1 MSGLLRSAPF
11 AVIFFA
17 LAAPLAAQR
26 PTPFVQNRGQW
37 PAPVKFRAEM
47 ADANVWVEP
56 AALLIDRFDRNALQ
70 QLSHAHV
77 NGMPEGPLS
86 QQIRHHAI
94 RLQFIGA
101 NSDPVIEPLGVRP
114 GAYNFVIGNDPSKW
128 AGNVHAFSA
137 IMQENIYPGV
147 DLRIRTDVNG
157 LKYDLFLAPNVDPSI
172 INFTYVGT
180 DGITFTS
187 DRLTLA
193 TSLGDVTETIPLA
206 YQEKDGSRV
215 PVACDY
221 RKAGGQF
228 GFELGAYDHTLPLVI
243 DPTVVFSTF
252 SGSLADN
259 FGYTATFD
267 RDGFLYSGSTAFGQ
281 GYPTTTGAFQV
292 THAGGDGLFD
302 GTDIALT
309 KFDTTGSFL
318 IWSTYIGGSSDELPH
333 SIIVNGNDELFL
345 YGTTS
350 SPNFPVTTG
359 AFDTSFNGG
368 PAVNLTNGLG
378 VNFPNG
384 VDMIVAR
391 LSADGSTLM
400 AGTFLGGSQTDGLN
414 TDAGLKFNYA
424 DEVRGEVLLD
434 PNDNVYI
441 ASCTSSPN
449 MPTTAGSL
457 QPTYGGG
464 TQDGVVLKMDAS
476 LTTLFYSTFL
486 GGSLADAIY
495 NVELNGNDGIYVSG
509 GTRSTDLPTTP
520 GALHT
525 SFLGGQADGFVSSI
539 NATGSTLVASTY
551 FGTSAYDQ
559 CYFAD
564 LDQEGNVYL
573 FGQTSAPGTELIF
586 NATYNVP
593 NSGQF
598 LSKLDHDLS
607 TLLISTRF
615 GQGDGRPDISPTAFL
630 VDYCDKIYVSG
641 WGSAVQGQLST
652 TGLAITPNAF
662 QTTTDGNDF
671 YLAVFEIDLS
681 SLYYGTFFGGS
692 LSPEHVDGGTS
703 RFDRRGRV
711 YQSVCAGCG
720 GHSDFPIVPN
730 PGAWSPTN
738 NSGLCNLGVFKLDMD
753 IPMVVADFNSTIN
766 CLPDP
771 VNFTNTSYGGTG
783 YQWSFGDGT
792 SSVLV
797 SPTHVFPGPGIY
809 TVTLVANNPATC
821 NVNDTAQHQVVVLD
835 NSAIDLNDTTV
846 CGGESVQIGVL
857 PINDPSISY
866 VWTPTT
872 GLSNPNVGNPVAT
885 PTQTTTYTLT
895 FGNGVCSLTAA
906 QTITV
911 ATSVLDAGAEQTVC
925 GPTATAILTANGS
938 GTIDRFQWSTNVN
951 FTDTLNAPLTDSTAI
966 IHPTQSGWYFVQ
978 QLDNNCAGIDSVR
991 VIVSLANPLLA
1002 GDNEI
1007 CSTDTAQLILSGID
1021 PGATIIWSPA
1031 EEILTGQ
1038 GTNNASVAP
1047 VETSIYG
1054 VAVTTLAGCTW
1065 NGTISVA
1072 VSPIMGGMV
1081 TATVDQTIVE
1091 PGTTVQLMAT
1101 PAQGTTFHWIP
1112 ANLVSDSTI
1121 ANPTAVVQETTT
1133 FTVTVSDGTCTKSV
1147 SVTVQVHDLLCED
1160 PDIFV
1165 PNTFTPN
1172 NDGNNDL
1179 LFVRGRA
1186 VRELEFK
1193 VFDRWGEKVFET
1205 NDQKIG
1211 WDGTYKGKPVDP
1223 AVFVYHLTVFCVDGQ
1238 RFFTKGNVTV
1248 VR

>member
-1 MSGLLRSAPF
+1 MSGQLRSALF
-11 AVIFFA
+11 VVI
-17 LAAPLAAQR
+17 LHSLSLTLVAQR
-26 PTPFVQNRGQW
+26 SVPFLQNRGQW
-37 PAPVKFRAEM
+37 PEPVKFRAEM
-47 ADANVWVEP
+47 ADATVWIEP

-77 NGMPEGPLS
+77 NGMPNGPLS
-86 QQIRHHAI
+86 QLIRHHAI
-94 RLQFIGA
+94 RLRFMA
-101 NSDPVIEPLGVRP
+101 TNSDPEIEPVGVRP
-114 GAYNFVIGNDPSKW
+114 GAFNFLIGNDPSKW
-128 AGNVHAFSA
+128 ASNVHAFSA
-137 IMQENIYPGV
+137 IDQKNIYPGV
-147 DLRIRTDVNG
+147 DLRIRTDASG
-157 LKYDLFLAPNVDPSI
+157 LKYDLFLAPDVDPTI
-172 INFTYVGT
+172 VKFLYDGA
-180 DGITFTS
+180 DGITFTN

-193 TSLGDVTETIPLA
+193 TSLGDVIETIPLA
-206 YQEKDGSRV
+206 YQERDGVRMPV
-215 PVACDY
+215 PCHY
-221 RKAGGQF
+221 RKGSGHF
-228 GFELGAYDHTLPLVI
+228 GFELGAYDRALPLVI
-243 DPTVVFSTF
+243 DPTVIFSTY
-252 SGSLADN
+252 SGSVADN

-309 KFDTTGSFL
+309 KYDTTGTFL

-333 SIIVNGNDELFL
+333 SIIVNGSDELFL

-359 AFDTSFNGG
+359 SFDTSFNGG
-368 PAVNLTNGLG
+368 PPVNLTNGLG

-391 LSADGSTLM
+391 LSADGSTLL

-414 TDAGLKFNYA
+414 TDPGLKFNYA

-449 MPTTAGSL
+449 MPTTVGSM

-495 NVELNGNDGIYVSG
+495 NVELNGNDGVYVSG

-525 SFLGGQADGFVSSI
+525 TFLGGAADGFVSSI
-539 NATGSTLVASTY
+539 NANGSTLVASTY
-551 FGTSAYDQ
+551 FGTAAYDQ

-573 FGQTSAPGTELIF
+573 FGQTSALGNELIF
-586 NATYNVP
+586 NASYNVP

-598 LSKLDHDLS
+598 LSKLDHELT

-615 GQGDGRPDISPTAFL
+615 GQGDGVPDISPTAFL

-652 TGLAITPNAF
+652 TGMAVTPNAF

-681 SLYYGTFFGGS
+681 DLYYGTYYGGS
-692 LSPEHVDGGTS
+692 VSSEHVDGGTS

-720 GHSDFPIVPN
+720 GNSDFPIVPD

-738 NSGLCNLGVFKLDMD
+738 NSGLCNNGVFKLDMD

-771 VNFTNTSYGGTG
+771 ITFTNASYGANG
-783 YQWSFGDGT
+783 YQWTFGDGT
-792 SSVLV
+792 TSVLA
-797 SPTHVFPGPGIY
+797 SPTHVFPGPGVY

-821 NVNDTAQHQVVVLD
+821 NVNDTTQRQVVVLD
-835 NSAIDLNDTTV
+835 NSAIDLNDTTI
-846 CGGESVQIGVL
+846 CAGASVQIGVL

-866 VWTPTT
+866 AWTPATW
-872 GLSNPNVGNPVAT
+872 LSNANVGNPVAT
-885 PTQTTTYTLT
+885 PPQTTTYTLT
-895 FGNGVCSLTAA
+895 FGNGACSLTAT
-906 QTITV
+906 QTVVV
-911 ATSVLDAGAEQTVC
+911 ASSILDAGVEQTVC
-925 GPTATAILTANGS
+925 GPNATALLTANGN
-938 GTIDRFQWSTNVN
+938 GTITIFQWSSNAN
-951 FTDTLNAPLTDSTAI
+951 FTDTLNAPLTDSTATI
-966 IHPTQSGWYFVQ
+966 QPMQSGWYFARA
-978 QLDNNCAGIDSVR
+978 LDNICGGVDSVR
-991 VIVSLANPLLA
+991 INVSL
-1002 GDNEI
+1002 GDPRLIGENGI
-1007 CSTDTAQLILSGID
+1007 CSMDTAHLTLSGID
-1021 PGATIIWSPA
+1021 QGATIAWSPA
-1031 EEILTGQ
+1031 EEILIGQ
-1038 GTNNASVAP
+1038 GTPNASVAP
-1047 VETSIYG
+1047 VETSTYG
-1054 VAVTTLAGCTW
+1054 VTVTTLAGCTW
-1065 NGTISVA
+1065 SGTITVG
-1072 VSPIMGGMV
+1072 VSPIMGGTV

-1101 PAQGTTFHWIP
+1101 PTQGTTFSWVP
-1112 ANLVSDSTI
+1112 ANLVSNPTI
-1121 ANPTAVVQETTT
+1121 PNPTAVVQETTT
-1133 FTVTVSDGTCTKSV
+1133 FTVTVSDGICTKDAL
-1147 SVTVQVHDLLCED
+1147 VTVQVHDVLCED

-1172 NDGNNDL
+1172 NDGNNDV

-1186 VRELEFK
+1186 IQELEFK

-1211 WDGTYKGKPVDP
+1211 WDGAYKGKPVDP
-1223 AVFVYHLTVFCVDGQ
+1223 AVFVYHLTVFCSDGQ